1 VSYVDDRIGLAADWF
16 GRNLVQHDDGYAGW
30 GWSTDVPPNPQ
41 DTAEVVCALSRVNR
55 PVPEATAVLALVRR
69 DAVSHSTRG
78 EWEFHAPVDAAWRL
92 RALRCF
98 GVAAADADLVACRN
112 ALLAAQDADT
122 GGWSLADGVA
132 AVSVTATTAAI
143 RALVELSASDDEA
156 ARAALRGTTF
166 LVSAMLAEDPRVDP
180 NYAAAQIASL
190 LAVPEIAGLGGTR
203 VRRAHELA
211 TERVLSALD
220 AGLGRLE
227 EEQIRRGSVAQ
238 TWHHATLQLSVAA
251 LASSDDRWVF
261 HPTFRRAFIELL
273 DYQQLSPIHRDRGG
287 FRTSREGFIT
297 SYATAQAVHALAQV
311 RSQVGEWVNPAR
323 VFDMLC
329 RREGVHHTDPQ
340 EVVPVGRAPMVMNSP
355 AGAAFLAM
363 GAASGSTIVTLAL
376 IFAGRSGE
384 IASRALVSWGLTFV
398 FLGIYGFAATR
409 LNSIPK
415 GKVGAVVFAAFT
427 AIVFPVVA
435 FLLA

>member
-1 VSYVDDRIGLAADWF
+1 MSYVDDRIGLAADWF
-16 GRNLVQHDDGYAGW
+16 TRNLVQHEEGYAGW

-41 DTAEVVCALSRVNR
+41 DTAEVVCALSRVR
-55 PVPEATAVLALVRR
+55 RTVPESAAVLALVRR
-69 DAVSHSTRG
+69 DVVGHSTRG
-78 EWEFHAPVDAAWRL
+78 EWEFHAPIDAAWRL

-112 ALLAAQDADT
+112 ALLATQDPDT

-143 RALVELSASDDEA
+143 RALVEVAATEDEV
-156 ARAALRGTTF
+156 ARAALRGTAF
-166 LVSAMLAEDPRVDP
+166 LVSAVLDEDPRVEP

-190 LAVPEIAGLGGTR
+190 LAVPEIAVLGGNR
-203 VRRAHELA
+203 VRRAKELA
-211 TERVLSALD
+211 TERVLGALEI
-220 AGLGRLE
+220 GIGKLE
-227 EEQIRRGSVAQ
+227 EEPIRRGNVAQ

-251 LASSDDRWVF
+251 LATSGDRWIF

-273 DYQQLSPIHRDRGG
+273 DFQQLSPIHMDRGG

-297 SYATAQAVHALAQV
+297 SYATAQAIHALAQV
-311 RSQVGEWVNPAR
+311 RSEIGEWVNPAR

-329 RREGVHHTDPQ
+329 RDEGVHHTDPQ

-363 GAASGSTIVTLAL
+363 GAAAGFTIVTLAL
-376 IFAGRSGE
+376 IFTTPLGE
-384 IASRALVSWGLTFV
+384 IASRALVAWGTVFV

-409 LNSIPK
+409 LNSLPK

-427 AIVFPVVA
+427 AVVFPVVA

>member
-1 VSYVDDRIGLAADWF
+1 MSYVDDRIGLAADWF
-16 GRNLVQHDDGYAGW
+16 GRNLVRHDDGYAGW

-55 PVPEATAVLALVRR
+55 PVPDSAAVLALVRR
-69 DAVSHSTRG
+69 DVVPHSTRG

-98 GVAAADADLVACRN
+98 GIAVADADLVACRN
-112 ALLAAQDADT
+112 ALLTAQDPDT
-122 GGWSLADGVA
+122 GGWSLADGIS

-143 RALVELSASDDEA
+143 RALLELSASDDEA

-166 LVSAMLAEDPRVDP
+166 LVSAVLAGDPRVEP

-190 LAVPEIAGLGGTR
+190 LAVPEIAVLGGTR

-211 TERVLSALD
+211 TERVLGGLD
-220 AGLGRLE
+220 HDLGKLE
-227 EEQIRRGSVAQ
+227 EEQIRRGNVAQ

-251 LASSDDRWVF
+251 LATSGDRWMF
-261 HPTFRRAFIELL
+261 HPTFRSAFIELL

-297 SYATAQAVHALAQV
+297 SYASAQAVHALAQV
-311 RSQVGEWVNPAR
+311 RSQVGEWVNPAT
-323 VFDMLC
+323 VFDLLC

-363 GAASGSTIVTLAL
+363 GAASGSTIVSLAL
-376 IFAGRSGE
+376 IFADRLGD
-384 IASRALVSWGLTFV
+384 IASRALVSWGTLFV

-415 GKVGAVVFAAFT
+415 AKVGAVVFAAFT

>member
-1 VSYVDDRIGLAADWF
+1 MPDSA
-16 GRNLVQHDDGYAGW
+16 
-30 GWSTDVPPNPQ
+30 
-41 DTAEVVCALSRVNR
+41 
-55 PVPEATAVLALVRR
+55 AVLALVRR
-69 DAVSHSTRG
+69 DVVPHSTRG

-98 GVAAADADLVACRN
+98 GIALADADLVACRD
-112 ALLAAQDADT
+112 ALLTAQDPDT
-122 GGWSLADGVA
+122 GGWSLADGIS

-143 RALVELSASDDEA
+143 RALLELSASDDEA

-166 LVSAMLAEDPRVDP
+166 LISAVLAGDPRVEP

-190 LAVPEIAGLGGTR
+190 LAVPEIAVLGGTR

-211 TERVLSALD
+211 TERVLGGLD
-220 AGLGRLE
+220 LDLGKLE
-227 EEQIRRGSVAQ
+227 EEQIRRGNVAQ

-251 LASSDDRWVF
+251 LATSGDRWMF
-261 HPTFRRAFIELL
+261 HPTFRSAFIELL

-297 SYATAQAVHALAQV
+297 SYASAQAVHALAQV
-311 RSQVGEWVNPAR
+311 RSQVGEWVNPAT
-323 VFDMLC
+323 VFDLLC

-363 GAASGSTIVTLAL
+363 GAASGSTIVSLAL
-376 IFAGRSGE
+376 IFADRLGDV
-384 IASRALVSWGLTFV
+384 ASRALVSWGTLFV

-415 GKVGAVVFAAFT
+415 AKVGAVVFAAFT

>member
-1 VSYVDDRIGLAADWF
+1 MSYVDDRIGLAAEWF
-16 GRNLVQHDDGYAGW
+16 GRNLVRHDDGYAGW

-55 PVPEATAVLALVRR
+55 PVPDSAAVLALVRR
-69 DAVSHSTRG
+69 DVVPHSTRG

-98 GVAAADADLVACRN
+98 GIALADADLVACRD
-112 ALLAAQDADT
+112 ALLTAQDPDT
-122 GGWSLADGVA
+122 GGWSLADGIS

-143 RALVELSASDDEA
+143 RALLELSASDDEA

-166 LVSAMLAEDPRVDP
+166 LISAVLAGDPRVEP

-190 LAVPEIAGLGGTR
+190 LAVPEIAVLGGTR

-211 TERVLSALD
+211 TERVLGGLD
-220 AGLGRLE
+220 LDLGKLE
-227 EEQIRRGSVAQ
+227 EEQIRRGNVAQ

-251 LASSDDRWVF
+251 LATSGDRWMF
-261 HPTFRRAFIELL
+261 HPTFRSAFIELL

-297 SYATAQAVHALAQV
+297 SYASAQAVHALAQV
-311 RSQVGEWVNPAR
+311 RSQVGEWVNPAT
-323 VFDMLC
+323 VFDLLC

-363 GAASGSTIVTLAL
+363 GAASGSTIVSLAL
-376 IFAGRSGE
+376 IFADRLGDV
-384 IASRALVSWGLTFV
+384 ASRALVSWGTLFV

-415 GKVGAVVFAAFT
+415 AKVGAVVFAAFT